1 MSLLFVDACVREES
15 RTRRIAQALTDRL
28 AGDREILRLTDMDLQ
43 PLSAS
48 SLQKRTELL
57 EKGEYSHPTF
67 DLARQFAEADTIVI
81 AAPYWDLSFPSLLK
95 IYFENVYAVGIV
107 SRYGPDGVPVGLCRA
122 KKLYYV
128 TTAGGPYVSDFSFG
142 YVKALAT
149 CFGIPEAILVK
160 AEMLDVVGFDPD
172 KIVAD
177 TIALLDGLVV

>member
-1 MSLLFVDACVREES
+1 MILFIDACVREKS
-15 RTRRIAQALTDRL
+15 RTRVLAEALLGKLSDEVTRVRLEEVPFDLTDQRY
-28 AGDREILRLTDMDLQ
+28 
-43 PLSAS
+43 
-48 SLQKRTELL
+48 L
-57 EKGEYSHPTF
+57 EKRDALIAKGAF
-67 DLARQFAEADTIVI
+67 DDDMFSLARQFAQADTIVI

-95 IYFENVYAVGIV
+95 IYFENVYAMGIV